1 MKINNLLMAK
11 RLRRLGNPYLSA
23 RKHWNEHTQGLLNST
38 RLWQTVALISLL
50 ITLAAVGG
58 AVHVAGQSKF
68 VPYVIE
74 VDKLGQN
81 LAVAPAQIA
90 APVDMR
96 VVHASLAAFMSNA
109 RLVTPDIA
117 LQRKAIFSVYA
128 MMNSDDPAA
137 AKMTAW
143 LNSNEESNPFHR
155 AAKET
160 VETEI
165 VSVMGAGASFAA
177 AMGKSLA
184 KGTTGAIKDSASN
197 MMGRF
202 NDAASNTF
210 PGKVASKISGMAE
223 GTKSPEAMPNAIGGK
238 DEIAAFVNKNT

>member
-1 MKINNLLMAK
+1 MKRFFAK
-11 RLRRLGNPYLSA
+11 PVQTEASRNPYLNA
-23 RKHWNEHTQGLLNST
+23 RKNWNEHTQGLMNAT
-38 RLWQTVALISLL
+38 RMWQAIALISLM

-74 VDKLGQN
+74 VDKLGQSM
-81 LAVAPAQIA
+81 AVTPAQVA
-90 APVDMR
+90 APVDQR

-128 MMNSDDPAA
+128 MMNADDPAA
-137 AKMTAW
+137 SKMTAW
-143 LNSNEESNPFHR
+143 LNGNEASNPFHR

-165 VSVMGAGASFAA
+165 VSVIPQSPDTWQIEWNEKLFDRQGAPIGQPYRMRALATVTIVPPTASTSEEKIRQNPLGVFV
-177 AMGKSLA
+177 
-184 KGTTGAIKDSASN
+184 KDFSW
-197 MMGRF
+197 
-202 NDAASNTF
+202 
-210 PGKVASKISGMAE
+210 SKQ
-223 GTKSPEAMPNAIGGK
+223 N
-238 DEIAAFVNKNT
+238 

>member
-1 MKINNLLMAK
+1 MNIQQIFKAR
-11 RLRRLGNPYLSA
+11 RLRGFGNPYLSA
-23 RKHWNEHTQGLLNST
+23 RKHWNEHTQGLLNAT
-38 RLWQTVALISLL
+38 RLWQAVALISMM

-58 AVHVAGQSKF
+58 ALHLAGESKF
-68 VPYVIE
+68 VPYIIE

-81 LAVAPAQIA
+81 LAVAPAQKA
-90 APVDMR
+90 SPVDER

-128 MMNSDDPAA
+128 MLNGDDPAA

-143 LNSNEESNPFHR
+143 LNGNEASNPFHR

-165 VSVMGAGASFAA
+165 VSVIPQSPDTWQIEWNEKTFDRQGIPIGTPYRMKA
-177 AMGKSLA
+177 LA
-184 KGTTGAIKDSASN
+184 TVEIIPPTSATPEEKIRQNPLGVYVKDFSW
-197 MMGRF
+197 
-202 NDAASNTF
+202 
-210 PGKVASKISGMAE
+210 SKQ
-223 GTKSPEAMPNAIGGK
+223 N
-238 DEIAAFVNKNT
+238 

>member
-1 MKINNLLMAK
+1 MKINKRLMAK

-23 RKHWNEHTQGLLNST
+23 RKHWNEHTQGLLNAT

-68 VPYVIE
+68 IPYVIE

-81 LAVAPAQIA
+81 LAVASAQIA
-90 APVDMR
+90 APVDQR

-143 LNSNEESNPFHR
+143 LNGNEDSNPFHR

-165 VSVMGAGASFAA
+165 VSVIPQSPDTWQIEWNEKVFDRQGVPIGQPYRMKA
-177 AMGKSLA
+177 LA
-184 KGTTGAIKDSASN
+184 TVAIVPPTSATTEDKIRQNPLGVFVKDFSW
-197 MMGRF
+197 
-202 NDAASNTF
+202 
-210 PGKVASKISGMAE
+210 SKQ
-223 GTKSPEAMPNAIGGK
+223 N
-238 DEIAAFVNKNT
+238 

>member
-128 MMNSDDPAA
+128 MMNADSPAA

-165 VSVMGAGASFAA
+165 VSVIPQSPDTWQIEWNEKVFDRQGMPIGQPYRMKA
-177 AMGKSLA
+177 LA
-184 KGTTGAIKDSASN
+184 TVAIVPPTSSTTEDKIRQNPLGVFVKDFSW
-197 MMGRF
+197 
-202 NDAASNTF
+202 
-210 PGKVASKISGMAE
+210 SKQ
-223 GTKSPEAMPNAIGGK
+223 N
-238 DEIAAFVNKNT
+238 